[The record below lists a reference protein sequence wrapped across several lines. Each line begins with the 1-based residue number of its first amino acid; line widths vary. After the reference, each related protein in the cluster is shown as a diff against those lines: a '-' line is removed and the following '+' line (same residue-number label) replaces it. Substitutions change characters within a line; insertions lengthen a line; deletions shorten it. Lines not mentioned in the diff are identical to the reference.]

1 MNSCSAMM
9 ALTTSPIEITP
20 TSLSSS
26 ITGRWRTRLSVI
38 NAMQSS
44 TVCWGR
50 T

>member
-1 MNSCSAMM
+1 MNSCSEMM

-26 ITGRWRTRLSVI
+26 NTGRCQTRLFVI
-38 NAMQSS
+38 NAMHSS
-44 TVCWGR
+44 IVCSGR